1 MAPEFEYLGY
11 IIDKNGLHPSNKKVE
26 AIKEA
31 RTPTCVTEL
40 RAFLGML
47 NYYGRFL
54 PNVSTKLAPLHALLH
69 KKSKWNWGRDQQ
81 MAFSLAKE
89 MLQSD
94 SLLVHYD
101 SSKKL
106 VLECDASPY
115 GVGAVLSHIMEDGTG
130 GP

>member
-1 MAPEFEYLGY
+1 MDSLFQGFNGVLAYLDDILVMGSSTEEHFVNLDKVLSEAGLKLDKSKCIFTAPKVEYLGY

-54 PNVSTKLAPLHALLH
+54 PNVSTTVAPLHTLLH
-69 KKSKWNWGRDQQ
+69 KK
-81 MAFSLAKE
+81 
-89 MLQSD
+89 
-94 SLLVHYD
+94 
-101 SSKKL
+101 
-106 VLECDASPY
+106 
-115 GVGAVLSHIMEDGTG
+115 
-130 GP
+130 